1 MNRAKKGFTIVELLI
16 VIVVIAILAGLST
29 AVYSGITQRADNT
42 ARIAAAEQWAQ
53 LIKMYVAATGNVPP
67 SIDALVVGSQK
78 LCLGTGFPVGGGG
91 VPRCQ
96 NVKGTDANSPA
107 ESDNAQLMA
116 ELKTIGELPSS
127 KPSPTSPGLTGP
139 WLSKPVSGNMVNVT
153 VALDGVFAS
162 GEECGGGFKGGWAD
176 SRVSTCTKTIVF

>member
-1 MNRAKKGFTIVELLI
+1 MNRTKRGFTIVELLI
-16 VIVVIAILAGLST
+16 VIVVVAILAGLS
-29 AVYSGITQRADNT
+29 AAAYRGITQRANN
-42 ARIAAAEQWAQ
+42 ASRIATAEQWVH
-53 LIKMYVAATGNVPP
+53 LLKMYIAATGSIPP
-67 SIDALVVGSQK
+67 SIDALAVGSQK
-78 LCLGTGFPVGGGG
+78 LCLGTDFPIGGGG

-96 NVKGTDANSPA
+96 NVKGTDAKSPP

-116 ELKTIGELPSS
+116 ELKTIGELPSNR
-127 KPSPTSPGLTGP
+127 PIPTAPGLVGP

-176 SRVSTCTKTIVF
+176 SRVSTCSKTIVF